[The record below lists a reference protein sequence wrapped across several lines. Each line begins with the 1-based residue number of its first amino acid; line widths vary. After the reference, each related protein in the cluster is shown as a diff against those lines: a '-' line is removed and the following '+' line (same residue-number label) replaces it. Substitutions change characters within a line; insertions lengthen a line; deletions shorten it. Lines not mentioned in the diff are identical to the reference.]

1 MLENYLPHRGLLEL
15 IHGADADSSASS
27 GGRSLEQF
35 LEGVARGGAD
45 LLGADPLKLAG
56 RAAGSGKAGKAGRR
70 RKQLLWCSELD
81 FGESVAIHSVG
92 LESELKLLLNLG

>member
-56 RAAGSGKAGKAGRR
+56 RAAGSGKAGKAGKAGRR

-81 FGESVAIHSVG
+81 FGESVAIHSA
-92 LESELKLLLNLG
+92 SLGAPATAH